1 MRQGPRFFKALAAA
15 TKAKP
20 IIILKVGT
28 SESGA
33 EAAVSHTTAMAGSDL
48 IWEGLLAQAGAIHA
62 GSIEEIMDIAL
73 TFQHMPTPAGNRIVI
88 VGIGGGA
95 SVILADEFSHAGLTL
110 PRLSDDLRQRLID
123 VFPTEAGRIFK
134 NPIDLNNFET
144 PEKFF
149 KTMKTLDQ
157 CEEADMPRGQPLL

>member
-1 MRQGPRFFKALAAA
+1 M
-15 TKAKP
+15 P
-20 IIILKVGT
+20 I
-28 SESGA
+28 
-33 EAAVSHTTAMAGSDL
+33 
-48 IWEGLLAQAGAIHA
+48 
-62 GSIEEIMDIAL
+62 EI
-73 TFQHMPTPAGNRIVI
+73 QHMPTPAGNRIVI

-110 PRLSDDLRQRLID
+110 PRLSDHLRQRLID